1 MPLLISVSLLY
12 FWTILWTHILGTDRK
27 EERGWEKSTATLATV
42 VTPADSR
49 DPLNW
54 VTVD

>member
-1 MPLLISVSLLY
+1 MALIISVSVCIFEQY
-12 FWTILWTHILGTDRK
+12 YEHILGTDRK
-27 EERGWEKSTATLATV
+27 GERGWEKSTATLATV
-42 VTPADSR
+42 VTPADSQ